1 MRSENNPPLPLSGV
15 VVAEFCNVAAG
26 PYCGMLLADMGA
38 EIIKI
43 EPPDG
48 DMLRQWPPHTGG
60 FSENFASLNRGKKS
74 IALDLKNASDRDI
87 AWRIMCQADVVIEN
101 NRPGAM
107 DRLGLGWAKIRAA
120 NPKLIFCSISAYGQ
134 SGPRAAEGG
143 FDVTIQAASGIMSVT
158 GEPGGAPVKCGV
170 PVSDFTAGLYGAFAV
185 SAALLQVRAGGA
197 GVHIDVP
204 MLGASLAIGAFQ
216 TSEFF
221 GTGRNPQPLGSAHP
235 RNAPYQAF
243 PARDRFFIIAAGND
257 KLWASVCEIV
267 GRSDLVAD
275 PRFVSVRDRAKNQT
289 ALAQILSEAFRTRDA
304 ATWLEEFARA
314 GVPASLIASYS
325 EAVDNPHVA
334 ASGWVQPQTL
344 PSGAL
349 TRTFVSPLR
358 FDGVAVP
365 VATRPPLLDEHRAEI
380 LARIGTHGPASS

>member
-1 MRSENNPPLPLSGV
+1 MHTEPTRLLPLSGI

-74 IALDLKNASDRDI
+74 IALDLKNATDRDI
-87 AWRIMCQADVVIEN
+87 AWRIMCASDVAIEN

-107 DRLGLGWAKIRAA
+107 DRLGLGWTKIRVA

-158 GEPGGAPVKCGV
+158 GEPGRAPVKAGV

-185 SAALLQVRAGGA
+185 SAALLQVRSGA
-197 GVHIDVP
+197 PGVHIDVP

-221 GTGRNPQPLGSAHP
+221 GTGRNPEALGSAHP

-257 KLWASVCEIV
+257 KLFASVCEIV
-267 GRSDLVAD
+267 GQPNLAAD
-275 PRFVSVRDRAKNQT
+275 PRFRTLRDRAKNQT
-289 ALAQILSEAFRTRDA
+289 ELAQILSEVFRTRDA
-304 ATWLEEFARA
+304 AAWLAELARA
-314 GVPASLIASYS
+314 GVPASLINSYS

-334 ASGWVQPQTL
+334 VSGWVQPMAL
-344 PSGAL
+344 PSGAV

-358 FDGVAVP
+358 LDGTLVP
-365 VATRPPLLDEHRAEI
+365 VNTRPPLLDEHRAEI
-380 LARIGTHGPASS
+380 LARIS

>member
-1 MRSENNPPLPLSGV
+1 MRETTPPLPLSGV

-38 EIIKI
+38 EVIKI
-43 EPPDG
+43 ESPDG
-48 DMLRQWPPHTGG
+48 DMLRQWPPHTDG

-74 IALDLKNASDRDI
+74 IALDLKNPTDRDI
-87 AWRIMCQADVVIEN
+87 AWRIMCAADVAIEN

-107 DRLGLGWAKIRAA
+107 DRLGLGWAKIHAA
-120 NPKLIFCSISAYGQ
+120 NPKLIYCSISAYGQ
-134 SGPRAAEGG
+134 FGPRASEGG

-170 PVSDFTAGLYGAFAV
+170 PVSDFTAGLYGAFAIA
-185 SAALLQVRAGGA
+185 AALNQVRAGA
-197 GVHIDVP
+197 PGVHIDVP

-221 GTGRNPQPLGSAHP
+221 GTGRDPVALGSAHP

-257 KLWASVCEIV
+257 KLYASVCEIV
-267 GRSDLVAD
+267 GRSDLITDA
-275 PRFVSVRDRAKNQT
+275 RFATVRDRAKNQT
-289 ALAQILSEAFRTRDA
+289 ALAEILSEIFRTRDA
-304 ATWLEEFARA
+304 AAWLTELARA
-314 GVPASLIASYS
+314 GVPASLINTYS

-334 ASGWVQPQTL
+334 ANGWVQPMTL
-344 PSGAL
+344 PPKNRTEGAV

-358 FDGVAVP
+358 LDGMLVP
-365 VATRPPLLDEHRAEI
+365 VDTRPPLLDEHRAEI
-380 LARIGTHGPASS
+380 LSRLDG

>member
-1 MRSENNPPLPLSGV
+1 MHTEPIRLLPLSGI

-43 EPPDG
+43 EPTDG

-74 IALDLKNASDRDI
+74 IALDLKNATDRDI
-87 AWRIMCQADVVIEN
+87 AWRIMCASDVVIEN

-107 DRLGLGWAKIRAA
+107 DRLGLGWTKIHVA

-158 GEPGGAPVKCGV
+158 GEPGRAPVKAGV

-185 SAALLQVRAGGA
+185 SAALLQVRSGA
-197 GVHIDVP
+197 PGVHIDVP

-221 GTGRNPQPLGSAHP
+221 GTGRNPEALGSAHP

-243 PARDRFFIIAAGND
+243 PARDRFFIVAAGND
-257 KLWASVCEIV
+257 KLFASVCEIV
-267 GRSDLVAD
+267 GQPNLAAD
-275 PRFVSVRDRAKNQT
+275 PRFRTVRDRAKKQT
-289 ALAQILSEAFRTRDA
+289 ELAQILSEVFRTRDA
-304 ATWLEEFARA
+304 AAWLAELARA
-314 GVPASLIASYS
+314 GVPASLINSYS

-334 ASGWVQPQTL
+334 ASGWVQPMAL
-344 PSGAL
+344 PSGAV

-358 FDGVAVP
+358 LDGTLVP
-365 VATRPPLLDEHRAEI
+365 VDTRPPLLDEHRAEI
-380 LARIGTHGPASS
+380 LARIS

>member
-1 MRSENNPPLPLSGV
+1 MHGEKNPPLPLSGIL
-15 VVAEFCNVAAG
+15 VAEFCNVAAG

-48 DMLRQWPPHTGG
+48 DMLRQWPPHTDG

-74 IALDLKNASDRDI
+74 IALDLKHAGDRDI
-87 AWRIMCQADVVIEN
+87 AWRIMCKADVLIEN

-107 DRLGLGWAKIRAA
+107 DRLGLGWAKIHAA
-120 NPKLIFCSISAYGQ
+120 NPKLIYCSISAFGQ
-134 SGPRAAEGG
+134 SGPRAHQGG

-158 GEPGGAPVKCGV
+158 GEPGRGPVKCGV
-170 PVSDFTAGLYGAFAV
+170 PVSDFTAGLYGAFAI
-185 SAALLQVRAGGA
+185 SAALNQVSAGHM

-204 MLGASLAIGAFQ
+204 MLGTSLAIGAFQ

-221 GTGRNPQPLGSAHP
+221 GTGRDPEALGSAHP

-243 PARDRFFIIAAGND
+243 QARDRFFIIAAGND
-257 KLWASVCEIV
+257 KLWASVCDIV
-267 GRSDLVAD
+267 GRAELAAD
-275 PRFVSVRDRAKNQT
+275 PRFVTVRDRAKNQT
-289 ALAQILSEAFRTRDA
+289 ALAQILSEVFRNRDA
-304 ATWLEEFARA
+304 AAWLTEFARA
-314 GVPASLIASYS
+314 GVPASLINSYS
-325 EAVDNPHVA
+325 EAVDDPHVA

-344 PSGAL
+344 PSKSLPNGAA

-358 FDGVAVP
+358 FDGTLIHVD
-365 VATRPPLLDEHRAEI
+365 TRPPLLDENRAEI
-380 LARIGTHGPASS
+380 LSRLGLS

>member
-1 MRSENNPPLPLSGV
+1 MHSENTPPLPLSGI

-43 EPPDG
+43 ESPDG

-74 IALDLKNASDRDI
+74 IALDLKNPAGRDI
-87 AWRIMCQADVVIEN
+87 AWRIMCKADVVIEN

-107 DRLGLGWAKIRAA
+107 DRLGLGWTKIHAE

-134 SGPRAAEGG
+134 SGPRAGEGG

-158 GEPGGAPVKCGV
+158 GEPGRTPVKCGV
-170 PVSDFTAGLYGAFAV
+170 PVADFTSGLYGAFAV
-185 SAALLQVRAGGA
+185 SAALMQVRAGGA

-204 MLGASLAIGAFQ
+204 MLGASLAIAAFQ

-221 GTGRNPQPLGSAHP
+221 GTGRDPEALGSAHP

-243 PARDRFFIIAAGND
+243 QARDRFFVIAAGND

-267 GRSDLVAD
+267 GRGDLVAD
-275 PRFVSVRDRAKNQT
+275 PRFRSVRDRAKNQT
-289 ALAQILSEAFRTRDA
+289 VLAQILSEVFRTRDA
-304 ATWLEEFARA
+304 AGWLAELARA
-314 GVPASLIASYS
+314 GVPASLINSYS
-325 EAVDNPHVA
+325 EAVVDPHVA
-334 ASGWVQPQTL
+334 ASGWVQPMTL

-358 FDGVAVP
+358 LDGALVP
-365 VATRPPLLDEHRAEI
+365 VDTRPPLLDENRAEI
-380 LARIGTHGPASS
+380 LERIGVPA